1 MIFYPKDLYSMYHV
15 ASSWEMQGIS
25 SVHLLSLY
33 MALFS
38 GMVWIYKFLLKV
50 PEHVIVE
57 AAVVQIIH

>member
-1 MIFYPKDLYSMYHV
+1 MYHV

-38 GMVWIYKFLLKV
+38 GMTWIYKFLLKV